1 MQSFS
6 GRLWEVIAYER
17 LVAGGGSIVV
27 WLGNCNKQRFLF
39 ELFYFLVSFFQGAA
53 FGFSSIAAHSR
64 EQLEPYL
71 PKIIP
76 KLFR

>member
-39 ELFYFLVSFFQGAA
+39 ELFLGFLFF
-53 FGFSSIAAHSR
+53 R
-64 EQLEPYL
+64 VQLL
-71 PKIIP
+71 DSH
-76 KLFR
+76 L